1 MKHLHYAG
9 QVIAISDALAEMLET
24 LVLAHLYDGKSVF
37 LPVAGYQDER
47 DSVMS
52 LLFGPGI
59 PVLIGEPWIQDNR
72 PPASRDEDSL
82 RFFEDLLLSVES
94 EQMER
99 PD

>member
-9 QVIAISDALAEMLET
+9 QVVAISDALAESLET
-24 LVLAHLYDGKSVF
+24 LVVAHLDDGKSIF

-59 PVLIGEPWIQDNR
+59 PVMIGEPWIQDHR
-72 PPASRDEDSL
+72 LPASHDEDSL
-82 RFFEDLLLSVES
+82 KFFDDLLRFVES